1 MNTEKIIGADG
12 FMNEVGTAKAAS
24 SVATI
29 KESDKTANQLYN
41 EYKAEEKKK
50 GNNKLT
56 PFKDW
61 LKKAQ
66 AEGTLKNIQEQTMSL
81 IGDVV
86 EIAKRKKDGLKS
98 TDAEDDILAMVDKAD
113 MDSRKPAPSP
123 AFLGVP
129 MPVWYV
135 GIGLVV
141 VVGGL
146 YVLKGASGSNDAQA
160 K

>member
-41 EYKAEEKKK
+41 EYKADEKKK
-50 GNNKLT
+50 GNNKLV

-86 EIAKRKKDGLKS
+86 EIAKHCLGVALPVNWLNTQRCATSSNNTMG
-98 TDAEDDILAMVDKAD
+98 
-113 MDSRKPAPSP
+113 SP
-123 AFLGVP
+123 AFVLSQAPPKPDQSVLPATGVP
-129 MPVWYV
+129 
-135 GIGLVV
+135 I
-141 VVGGL
+141 
-146 YVLKGASGSNDAQA
+146 
-160 K
+160 